1 MLLTCGG
8 ALVFVTQQD
17 ADSSQ
22 ASLYF
27 YALTWRSEPRPPQLT
42 HIWTN
47 REHAGERVVPAPS
60 ASSSA
65 HTHAFCP
72 ALVNHTVSSFA
83 AVTRGERVERLAAAV
98 SQIRVTE
105 GQKCFQTP
113 QNNEQDAVNH
123 RDSGR

>member
-1 MLLTCGG
+1 M
-8 ALVFVTQQD
+8 FVTQQD

-47 REHAGERVVPAPS
+47 REHAGERVVPA
-60 ASSSA
+60 SSA
-65 HTHAFCP
+65 RSSTHTHAFCP
-72 ALVNHTVSSFA
+72 ALVNHTASSFA

-98 SQIRVTE
+98 PQIRCHCGAEMFSDPTE
-105 GQKCFQTP
+105 QQ
-113 QNNEQDAVNH
+113 A
-123 RDSGR
+123 GRC

>member
-1 MLLTCGG
+1 M
-8 ALVFVTQQD
+8 FVTQQD

-47 REHAGERVVPAPS
+47 REHAGERVVPASS

-65 HTHAFCP
+65 GAHTRLLSCP
-72 ALVNHTVSSFA
+72 
-83 AVTRGERVERLAAAV
+83 GESYRQQLCGGHSR
-98 SQIRVTE
+98 
-105 GQKCFQTP
+105 
-113 QNNEQDAVNH
+113 
-123 RDSGR
+123 